1 MFNFPKKKT
10 EVSTEVLI
18 KFIWVSSF
26 LAMIFALPPLALFL
40 GIYFLTGELIIG
52 AVIGFGLHFVILAFS
67 GRISKQNTLPLE
79 LGSIY
84 WHFLDILW
92 VYLFLFLLFIR

>member
-1 MFNFPKKKT
+1 MFNFSKKT

-26 LAMIFALPPLALFL
+26 LAMIFSLPPLAVFL

-67 GRISKQNTLPLE
+67 GRISKVITKLV
-79 LGSIY
+79 S
-84 WHFLDILW
+84 
-92 VYLFLFLLFIR
+92 

>member
-1 MFNFPKKKT
+1 MFNFKKKKT
-10 EVSTEVLI
+10 EVSTELLI

-26 LAMIFALPPLALFL
+26 LAMIFTLPPLTVFL

-67 GRISKQNTLPLE
+67 GKISKVITKFM
-79 LGSIY
+79 S
-84 WHFLDILW
+84 
-92 VYLFLFLLFIR
+92 

>member
-18 KFIWVSSF
+18 RFIWVSSF

-52 AVIGFGLHFVILAFS
+52 AIIGFGVHFVILAFS
-67 GRISKQNTLPLE
+67 GKISKVITKIM
-79 LGSIY
+79 S
-84 WHFLDILW
+84 
-92 VYLFLFLLFIR
+92 

>member
-10 EVSTEVLI
+10 EISTEDFI

-40 GIYFLTGELIIG
+40 GIYFVTGEVLIG
-52 AVIGFGLHFVILAFS
+52 AIIGFGLHFVILAFS
-67 GRISKQNTLPLE
+67 GKISKIITKIM
-79 LGSIY
+79 S
-84 WHFLDILW
+84 
-92 VYLFLFLLFIR
+92 

>member
-1 MFNFPKKKT
+1 MFNFKKKKT
-10 EVSTEVLI
+10 EVSTELLV

-26 LAMIFALPPLALFL
+26 LAMIFALPPLAVFL

-67 GRISKQNTLPLE
+67 GKISKVITKLM
-79 LGSIY
+79 S
-84 WHFLDILW
+84 
-92 VYLFLFLLFIR
+92 

>member
-10 EVSTEVLI
+10 EISTEVLI

-26 LAMIFALPPLALFL
+26 LAMIFALPPLAVFL

-67 GRISKQNTLPLE
+67 GRISKVITKLV
-79 LGSIY
+79 S
-84 WHFLDILW
+84 
-92 VYLFLFLLFIR
+92 

>member
-10 EVSTEVLI
+10 EISTELLV

-26 LAMIFALPPLALFL
+26 LAMIFALPPLAVFL

-52 AVIGFGLHFVILAFS
+52 AIIGFGLHFVILAFS
-67 GRISKQNTLPLE
+67 GKISKVITKLM
-79 LGSIY
+79 S
-84 WHFLDILW
+84 
-92 VYLFLFLLFIR
+92 

>member
-1 MFNFPKKKT
+1 MFNFKKRKA
-10 EVSTEVLI
+10 EVSTELLI

-26 LAMIFALPPLALFL
+26 LAMIFALPPLAVFL

-67 GRISKQNTLPLE
+67 GKISKVITKLM
-79 LGSIY
+79 S
-84 WHFLDILW
+84 
-92 VYLFLFLLFIR
+92 